1 MKVRKHKK
9 CTKLAALV
17 LAAMAITST
26 AWAGV
31 EEATEYTMDTV
42 VVTAQR
48 YEKKDLDIAA
58 ATDVYTNEQLRN
70 TGARNL
76 QQALSKVSGL
86 LYEAKGPGGA
96 SLGTM
101 TSK

>member
-17 LAAMAITST
+17 LAAMAMTST

-42 VVTAQR
+42 AVTAQR
-48 YEKKDLDIAA
+48 Y
-58 ATDVYTNEQLRN
+58 
-70 TGARNL
+70 
-76 QQALSKVSGL
+76 
-86 LYEAKGPGGA
+86 
-96 SLGTM
+96 
-101 TSK
+101 